1 MLTPEEQKRLAELEG
16 KYGTEEQQMSEQE
29 AARLDELE
37 GKYGPEQTE
46 ADKVEAFVQGAA
58 QGATFGFADEAMAA
72 VQTGTDALKAAYEG
86 YEREGLKGLSEYSS
100 NIAENYSKHVAS
112 QRDALQK
119 AQLSNPTA
127 FLAGD
132 IAGSILGA
140 GKLLAGGKA
149 GAKLSAIALEGFAHG
164 VGRSES
170 ETIMDIEN
178 MAIEGA
184 KGAALG
190 VVAQKVGAGAFKGAA
205 LGADKLRASSFI
217 RFLGDKYQ
225 TVQKSLKSG
234 KVNDFAERMLSYTDD
249 AGESL
254 IKPTASRQDMLEMV
268 EAARKSE
275 GEKLGMLL
283 EEADKISNVKNEGKA
298 IYNLLNNEKLLSLA
312 NTGVKE
318 DLVVMKQL
326 QDKLLY
332 ATGLNIKKVKLDKG
346 IVVDEL
352 EEVSKTGMSKLQS
365 LQSQLY
371 SQAKDLA
378 DTRVRENMRTA
389 GIYRNVADDIRNL
402 VNKEIDSVSSAD
414 IPLNQALKET
424 RTKYGD
430 LAEASTALSNR
441 LNQDNGKNFI
451 QKLFNESNISFTS
464 IGAAVAASAGLPFT
478 HTAIALA
485 GLKAIHSNK
494 TVNGVIAK
502 SAHQMAKVLMKNP
515 DKYERISGRLIQ
527 SATISGEA
535 FMEDFMSASAEIA
548 LLDNPL
554 ERSTEEVYRR
564 SDSIL
569 TLLENA
575 NPQAAD
581 QLRTAIANRDD
592 AGIASLMS
600 NISSI
605 PGVSNKIK
613 QGLGWDGKA
622 VTDQDRQAVMSQ
634 INAIKST
641 RKRMMLATQFQKD
654 AVIPMELSQPEVESV
669 NQFVYRKAKDKVR
682 NPRY

>member
-1 MLTPEEQKRLAELEG
+1 MLTPEEQKRLAE
-16 KYGTEEQQMSEQE
+16 YE
-29 AARLDELE
+29 A
-37 GKYGPEQTE
+37 KYGPEEKMTE
-46 ADKVEAFVQGAA
+46 EENARLNELEAKYGKEPTESDKVEAFVQGAA
-58 QGATFGFADEAMAA
+58 QGATLGFADEAMAA
-72 VQTGTDALKAAYEG
+72 ASTGIDAIKAAYEG

-100 NIAENYSKHVAS
+100 NIAENYNKHVAS

-149 GAKLSAIALEGFAHG
+149 GAKLSKIALEGFAHG

-170 ETIMDIEN
+170 ETMLDIEN
-178 MAIEGA
+178 MAVEGA

-190 VVAQKVGAGAFKGAA
+190 VVGQKVGAGAFKAA
-205 LGADKLRASSFI
+205 GIGADKLRASSFI

-234 KVNDFAERMLSYTDD
+234 KVNDFADRMLSYTDD

-254 IKPTASRQDMLEMV
+254 IKPTASRQDMLEIV

-283 EEADKISNVKNEGKA
+283 EEADKISNMKNEGKA
-298 IYNLLNNEKLLSLA
+298 IYNLLNNEKLMSLA

-318 DLVVMKQL
+318 DLVVMKTL

-332 ATGLNIKKVKLDKG
+332 ATGLNLKKVKVDKG
-346 IVVDEL
+346 IVIDEL
-352 EEVSKTGMSKLQS
+352 EEVSKTGMSKLQA

-371 SQAKDLA
+371 SQAKDLG
-378 DTRVRENMRTA
+378 DTRVRENLRTA

-402 VNKEIDSVSSAD
+402 INKEMDTVSSTD
-414 IPLNQALKET
+414 IPLNQALKQT
-424 RTKYGD
+424 RAKYGD

-485 GLKAIHSNK
+485 GLKAVHSNK

-502 SAHQMAKVLMKNP
+502 SAHEMAQILMKNP
-515 DKYERISGRLIQ
+515 DKYERIAGRLVQ

-535 FMEDFMSASAEIA
+535 FMEDFMGASAELS
-548 LLDNPL
+548 LLSEPL
-554 ERSTEEVYRR
+554 ERNTEEVYRR
-564 SDSIL
+564 SDAIL
-569 TLLENA
+569 TLLQGS
-575 NPQAAD
+575 NPQVAD
-581 QLRTAIANRDD
+581 QLRNAISNRDD
-592 AGIASLMS
+592 ASIATLMS
-600 NISSI
+600 SIASI

-613 QGLGWDGKA
+613 QGVGWDGKA
-622 VTDQDRQAVMSQ
+622 VTDQDRQVVMSQ
-634 INAIKST
+634 INAIKNT
-641 RKRMMLATQFQKD
+641 RKRMMISTQFQKD
-654 AVIPMELSQPEVESV
+654 SVIPMELSQPQVESV
-669 NQFVYRKAKDKVR
+669 NQFIYRKARDKVR